1 MADPPPRNHSPTIRL
16 LGEQVS
22 TALKACGELRA
33 DLRTLDGSVDE
44 VKTALAILQQKPPTC
59 EGCQALQIEIAR
71 LKERM
76 SIAIGILGVL
86 QVISTAVAAY
96 LAAGR

>member
-1 MADPPPRNHSPTIRL
+1 MADPPRNHSPTIRL

-33 DLRTLDGSVDE
+33 DLRILDGSVDE
-44 VKTALAILQQKPPTC
+44 VKTQLAVLQQKPPVC

-71 LKERM
+71 LKERVT
-76 SIAIGILGVL
+76 IGAGILAVIQVL
-86 QVISTAVAAY
+86 GMAMAAY
-96 LAAGR
+96 LAGR